1 MSIFT
6 QVLVVFAVIVW
17 AILLMLL
24 PGQLQEG
31 TLTVHHVVNIL
42 LFTANVVM
50 GIFIIFELR

>member
-17 AILLMLL
+17 AILLMLM

-31 TLTVHHVVNIL
+31 TLTVHRVVNIL
-42 LFTANVVM
+42 LFTANAVM